1 MMLEDSTFNFL
12 HGCWNYCFIKT
23 DIDVMIL
30 FKFDIKCVK
39 LNFKAIASM
48 EFCFDLKINLLCSY
62 DGSLFMKNH
71 WKLLD
76 ENSGKLSFTSFDRLR
91 IPFDRSNVPFRSIE
105 QESRIDRVNPR
116 VYAEFIKILT
126 NWEFLSI
133 NRIFL
138 LIDLTGIENRSS
150 HPDCLLKF
158 SSWFWLI
165 KGHIRSIES
174 CEFWIFTKAAFG
186 SM

>member
-48 EFCFDLKINLLCSY
+48 EFCFDLKLNLLCSWKTIENY
-62 DGSLFMKNH
+62 LMKI
-71 WKLLD
+71 L
-76 ENSGKLSFTSFDRLR
+76 ENWVSRVSTDWEFPSTDRMFL
-91 IPFDRSNVPFRSIE
+91 FDRSNKNRELIESTQESMLNLLKFRLIENSFRSIE
-105 QESRIDRVNPR
+105 FS
-116 VYAEFIKILT
+116 F
-126 NWEFLSI
+126 S
-133 NRIFL
+133 
-138 LIDLTGIENRSS
+138 IDLTRIENRSS

-165 KGHIRSIES
+165 KGHIRSIKS